1 MGMPVKLS
9 DDLVNLARK
18 EAQGAERSITGQ
30 IEHWAKLGRSVE
42 AALRHEDALALK
54 GAQGDLRKAFVG
66 ASTQHAVFAVLQ
78 EVAATADRSELART
92 LKQGRV
98 VYQSDPAGSGSIV
111 RIEPDGR
118 RTAGRFDKRRF
129 VAARQTRQRRNP

>member
-9 DDLVNLARK
+9 DELVNLARK

-42 AALRHEDALALK
+42 TALRHEDALALK
-54 GAQGDLRKAFVG
+54 GSEGNLSKAFVG
-66 ASTQHAVFAVLQ
+66 ASTRQEVFAVLQ
-78 EVAATADRSELART
+78 KVAATADRSELART

-98 VYQSDPAGSGSIV
+98 VYQSDPTASGSIT

-118 RTAGRFDKRRF
+118 RTAGRLDKRRF
-129 VAARQTRQRRNP
+129 VAARETHKRDSR

>member
-9 DDLVNLARK
+9 DELVNLARK

-42 AALRHEDALALK
+42 AALRHEDALVLK
-54 GAQGDLRKAFVG
+54 SAQGDLRKAFVG

-129 VAARQTRQRRNP
+129 VAARQTRKRGNR

>member
-9 DDLVNLARK
+9 DELVNLARQ

-30 IEHWAKLGRSVE
+30 IEHWAKLGRSLE
-42 AALRHEDALALK
+42 TALRHEDALALK
-54 GAQGDLRKAFVG
+54 GAEGNLRSAFVG
-66 ASTQHAVFAVLQ
+66 ASTRLAVFAVLQ
-78 EVAATADRSELART
+78 QVAATVDRSELART
-92 LKQGRV
+92 LTQGRV
-98 VYQSDPAGSGSIV
+98 VYQGDPTGSGSVV

-129 VAARQTRQRRNP
+129 VAVRHTRNRDHR